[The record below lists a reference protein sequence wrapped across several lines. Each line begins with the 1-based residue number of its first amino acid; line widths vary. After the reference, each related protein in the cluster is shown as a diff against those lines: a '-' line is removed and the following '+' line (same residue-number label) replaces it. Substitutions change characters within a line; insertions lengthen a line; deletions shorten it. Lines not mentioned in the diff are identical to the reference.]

1 MSHDGLVSRCVSG
14 HYARAHLWGNR
25 RLNTGI
31 QTDITRVL
39 RDAHDARHRALI
51 VLSGSRV
58 WCRNAASAVISVCA
72 DFVWIGGVDGLA
84 ASSIQASKA
93 RQLLGSEYAVAVLDT
108 HDGLH
113 PDALA
118 AVCGT
123 VVAGGALI
131 LLTPPWQQWSGLSD
145 PDYERLASY
154 PHDWRE
160 LPQRFIS
167 HVQKSLEIAA
177 QQTGCLHLHE
187 SDYPVIPVSS
197 LPWPVLPSSVSVN
210 KPSTEQKY
218 CLAQLATHAGV
229 SVLLAGRGHGKSAF
243 LGFAA
248 RQYLTQGQ
256 TVLLVAPSRAAAASV
271 FRHAGSELPFSAP
284 DMLLQDESVTADILL
299 IDEAA
304 AISQPMLLALLQ
316 RFRRVVFAT
325 TTDGYE
331 GTGQGFVLRFL
342 RALNERYPDWQQLNL
357 DAPVR
362 WAANDP
368 LENWL
373 YRALL
378 LDAQEPVIQDDIDL
392 SAVVFERVEQSII
405 AENAVFLKDI
415 YGLLRSAHYR
425 TTPDDLRFLL
435 DAPQLSLYRLAYEAQ
450 TIAVAL
456 IVEEGSIDEAMSIEI
471 AAGRRRPRGHL
482 LVQTLAVHNHQPQYL
497 QQRVARVVRIAVH
510 TQYQQRGLGSQ
521 LLQKIIEDQKKNGVK
536 IIGSSFS
543 AAPDVLAFWQ
553 RNGFDLLRVGH
564 RRQAASAAPSA
575 LVLREEE

>member
-1 MSHDGLVSRCVSG
+1 MYS
-14 HYARAHLWGNR
+14 HYARAHLWGNH
-25 RLNTGI
+25 RLNTEM
-31 QTDITRVL
+31 QTDIARL
-39 RDAHDARHRALI
+39 LCNARDTRHRALI
-51 VLSGSRV
+51 VLSGSQS
-58 WCRNAASAVISVCA
+58 WCRNAARAFTQTCTDSI
-72 DFVWIGGVDGLA
+72 WIGAGKLPA
-84 ASSIQASKA
+84 NSIQANKVSG
-93 RQLLGSEYAVAVLDT
+93 LLGSEYVAVVLDA

-131 LLTPPWQQWSGLSD
+131 LLTPPWLQWAALAD

-154 PHDWRE
+154 PHDWRV
-160 LPQRFIS
+160 LPQCFIS
-167 HVQKSLEIAA
+167 HLQRSLGLAVQ
-177 QQTGCLHLHE
+177 QPGCVHLQE
-187 SDYPVIPVSS
+187 SDYPVMPAFSLSWPNSS
-197 LPWPVLPSSVSVN
+197 QSVAFSEPSA
-210 KPSTEQKY
+210 EQKQ
-218 CLAQLATHAGV
+218 CLAQLVLHSGV
-229 SVLLAGRGHGKSAF
+229 SVLLAGRGHGKSAL

-248 RQYLTQGQ
+248 QQYLTRGQ
-256 TVLLVAPSRAAAASV
+256 TVLLVAPSRHSAASV
-271 FRHAGSELPFSAP
+271 FRHAGSELVFSAP
-284 DMLLQDESVTADILL
+284 DMLLQDQSITADVLL

-304 AISQPMLLALLQ
+304 AIPQPMLLELLQ
-316 RFRRVVFAT
+316 RFPRAVFAT

-342 RALNERYPDWQQLNL
+342 RALNESHPDWQQLNL

-373 YRALL
+373 YQALL
-378 LDAQEPVIQDDIDL
+378 LDAQQPDVQNDIDV
-392 SAVVFERVEQSII
+392 SAVIFEQLNQLLL
-405 AENAVFLKDI
+405 AENSALLADI

-435 DAPQLSLYRLAYEAQ
+435 DAPQLSVYRLAFEKR

-456 IVEEGSIDEAMSIEI
+456 IVEEGSIDEVMAGEI

-482 LVQTLAVHNHQPQYL
+482 LAQTLAVHCDQPQYL

-521 LLQKIIEDQKKNGVK
+521 LLQQIVDDQKKNGVN

-543 AAPDVLAFWQ
+543 ATPDVLAFWQ
-553 RNGFDLLRVGH
+553 RNGFKLLRVGH

-575 LVLREEE
+575 LVLKVCN